1 MTNREASAPAAKAA
15 GNSATTAA
23 EQLRR
28 LLLALPALAD
38 DQAHPVAE
46 IAARVGTSDEV
57 IRRDLT
63 TLVNRVGD
71 EPAGFTE
78 GVSLL
83 LSTDTVQ
90 FVTPTGH
97 FRRPMALTRTEL
109 QALELGLAMLSQE
122 SPPDERAVIARAR
135 ERVRLAA
142 ATIPPDDAANTSDR
156 AAALGREVSSEV
168 ERRRAI
174 QECIR
179 TRRVATIKYRSASST
194 TEDERRVRSLGVVWA
209 RGAWFLVAW
218 CERNDGLRVFRCDRI
233 LGVQTEEAKFTP
245 PTGFSLESVLREGRV
260 LSGDDA
266 THMRVRYSSRIARW
280 IAERERVAEE
290 ADGSVAMDV
299 PVFDEAWAV
308 RRVLRYGPDA
318 VVESPESV
326 RALVRAQL
334 ETLIAT
340 PPA

>member
-1 MTNREASAPAAKAA
+1 MTHPDSTAA
-15 GNSATTAA
+15 ATTAA

-28 LLLALPALAD
+28 LLLALPTLAD
-38 DQAHPVAE
+38 DQVHSVAD

-71 EPAGFTE
+71 EPGGFTE

-90 FVTPTGH
+90 FLTPTGH

-109 QALELGLAMLSQE
+109 QSLDLGLAMLLQE

-135 ERVRLAA
+135 ERVRQAA
-142 ATIPPDDAANTSDR
+142 AAIPADDAAIGTEH
-156 AAALGREVSSEV
+156 AAALGREVASEV

-174 QECIR
+174 QDCIR
-179 TRRVATIKYRSASST
+179 SRRVATIEYQSASST
-194 TEDERRVRSLGVVWA
+194 TIDERRVQPLGVVWA

-218 CERNDGLRVFRCDRI
+218 CERNNGVRVFRCDR
-233 LGVQTEEAKFTP
+233 VVSVRPEETRFTP
-245 PTGFSLESVLREGRV
+245 PGGFSLESVLREGKV
-260 LSGDDA
+260 LSSDD
-266 THMRVRYSSRIARW
+266 TTKMRVRYSARIARW
-280 IAERERVAEE
+280 IAEREGIAEE
-290 ADGSVAMDV
+290 SDGSVALDV

-318 VVESPESV
+318 VVESPESL
-326 RALVRAQL
+326 RELMRAQL
-334 ETLIAT
+334 AILIA
-340 PPA
+340 ASEN

>member
-1 MTNREASAPAAKAA
+1 MTNPENAAAAKAD
-15 GNSATTAA
+15 GHSATTAA

-38 DQAHPVAE
+38 DRAHSVSE

-63 TLVNRVGD
+63 TLVNRVGA
-71 EPAGFTE
+71 EPGGFAE

-83 LSTDTVQ
+83 IASDTVQ
-90 FVTPTGH
+90 FLAPSGH

-109 QALELGLAMLSQE
+109 QSLDLGLAMLSQE

-142 ATIPPDDAANTSDR
+142 SSIPASDPAIESDR
-156 AAALGREVSSEV
+156 AAALGREAASEI
-168 ERRRAI
+168 EQRRAI
-174 QECIR
+174 QDCIR
-179 TRRVATIKYRSASST
+179 SRRVATIKYQSASST
-194 TEDERRVRSLGVVWA
+194 VVDERRVHSLGVVWA
-209 RGAWFLVAW
+209 RGAWYLVAW

-233 LGVQTEEAKFTP
+233 LGVHREEVKFTP
-245 PTGFSLESVLREGRV
+245 PEGFSLESVLRDGKV
-260 LSGDDA
+260 LSGA
-266 THMRVRYSSRIARW
+266 EAPQMRVRYSPRIARW
-280 IAERERVAEE
+280 IAEREHVAEE
-290 ADGSVAMDV
+290 ADGSVAMNV
-299 PVFDEAWAV
+299 PVFDDAWAV

-326 RALVRAQL
+326 RARLRAEL
-334 ETLIAT
+334 EALIA
-340 PPA
+340 AGA

>member
-1 MTNREASAPAAKAA
+1 MTNPDSA
-15 GNSATTAA
+15 ATTAA

-38 DQAHPVAE
+38 DQVHSVAD
-46 IAARVGTSDEV
+46 IAQRVGTTDDV

-71 EPAGFTE
+71 EPGGFTE

-90 FVTPTGH
+90 FLTPTGH

-109 QALELGLAMLSQE
+109 QSLDLGLAMLSQE
-122 SPPDERAVIARAR
+122 SPPDERAGIARAR

-142 ATIPPDDAANTSDR
+142 AAIPADDATIGTEH
-156 AAALGREVSSEV
+156 AAALGREVASEV
-168 ERRRAI
+168 EQRRAL

-179 TRRVATIKYRSASST
+179 ARRVATIRYQSASST
-194 TEDERRVRSLGVVWA
+194 AIDERRVQPLGVVWA

-218 CERNDGLRVFRCDRI
+218 CERHNGIRVFRCDR
-233 LGVQTEEAKFTP
+233 VVSVKCEEEKFTP
-245 PTGFSLESVLREGRV
+245 PGGFSLESVLREGKV
-260 LSGDDA
+260 LSSDDA
-266 THMRVRYSSRIARW
+266 TKMRVRYSARIARW
-280 IAERERVAEE
+280 IAEREGVAEE

-308 RRVLRYGPDA
+308 RRVLRYGPEA
-318 VVESPESV
+318 VVESPESM
-326 RALVRAQL
+326 RMLLREHLAK
-334 ETLIAT
+334 LIASCS
-340 PPA
+340 